1 MFVVARTCVV
11 CTKHL
16 SNGMVDDD
24 ANRMGEMRKM
34 DTRRAIHETQTA
46 RSPFSNARGE
56 WAMGA
61 LLEAVA
67 LDVHLNQN

>member
-1 MFVVARTCVV
+1 MFIVARTRLV
-11 CTKHL
+11 CAKHL

-24 ANRMGEMRKM
+24 ANRMGEVREM
-34 DTRRAIHETQTA
+34 DTRRAVHETQTA
-46 RSPFSNARGE
+46 RSPFSNARDE

-61 LLEAVA
+61 LLKAVA